1 MPTMRL
7 GAPATVPLNLTMV
20 GTIVAVCDMASEE
33 AIANAAIAK
42 NNPYQDLPS
51 FIPASSGSERV
62 VAPGT
67 L

>member
-20 GTIVAVCDMASEE
+20 GTIVAVWDTASEE
-33 AIANAAIAK
+33 VIASAAIAK
-42 NNPYQDLPS
+42 KNPYQDLPF
-51 FIPASSGSERV
+51 FISASSGSERV